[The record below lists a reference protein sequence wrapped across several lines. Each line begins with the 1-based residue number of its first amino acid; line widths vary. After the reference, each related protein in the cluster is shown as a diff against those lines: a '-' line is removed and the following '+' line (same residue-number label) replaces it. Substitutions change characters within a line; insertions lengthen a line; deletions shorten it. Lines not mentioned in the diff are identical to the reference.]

1 MGDQNR
7 TSTMGTSILSR
18 FIECSTQF
26 PDNLA
31 IFVDD
36 RSYTYGELNGL
47 CSAMCALLK
56 AHDIKKGDRVGIFTE
71 NNIYAY
77 ASLLGILSCEAVKVP
92 WIYNIP
98 VDGKWEILPM
108 LALKYF

>member
-1 MGDQNR
+1 MGDQNS
-7 TSTMGTSILSR
+7 TSTMGTSILSK

-26 PDNLA
+26 PDNPA

-47 CSAMCALLK
+47 CSAMSVLLK
-56 AHDIKKGDRVGIFTE
+56 AHDIKKGDGVGIFTQ

-77 ASLLGILSCEAVKVP
+77 ASLPGILYFGACYVLLT
-92 WIYNIP
+92 YTHP
-98 VDGKWEILPM
+98 V
-108 LALKYF
+108 